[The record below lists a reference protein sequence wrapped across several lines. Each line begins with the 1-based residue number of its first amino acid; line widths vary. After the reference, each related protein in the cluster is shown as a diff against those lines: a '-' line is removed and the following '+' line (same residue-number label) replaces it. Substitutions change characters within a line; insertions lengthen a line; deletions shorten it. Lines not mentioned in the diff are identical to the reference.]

1 MDGGTQVTI
10 RFQAE
15 DGNVLGD
22 SGILLPSTS
31 TTNQLQILANQLL
44 EVRNLDLKARFNIKT
59 RF

>member
-44 EVRNLDLKARFNIKT
+44 EVRNLDLKARNGL
-59 RF
+59 